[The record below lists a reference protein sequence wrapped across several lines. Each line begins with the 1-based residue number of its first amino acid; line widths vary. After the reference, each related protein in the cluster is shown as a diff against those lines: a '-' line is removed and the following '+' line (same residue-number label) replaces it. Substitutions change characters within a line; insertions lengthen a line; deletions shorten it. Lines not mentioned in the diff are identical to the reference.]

1 MLPDAL
7 ISVPDPSLIR
17 CRSWDEFLVV
27 YDSASSSTHLLEQPA
42 GVLLEWLIQ
51 QPLTIGGLTDRLCAV
66 FAGESREVA
75 LQYVQNT
82 TQNLHDLGLLSIREG
97 IE

>member
-1 MLPDAL
+1 MSPDTL
-7 ISVPDPSLIR
+7 ICVPDPSLIR

-42 GVLLEWLIQ
+42 GFLLEWLVQ
-51 QPLTIGGLTDRLCAV
+51 QPLTIDRLTDRLCAV
-66 FAGESREVA
+66 VAGESREVA
-75 LQYVQNT
+75 LQYVQRT
-82 TQNLHDLGLLSIREG
+82 TQSLHDLGLLSIREG